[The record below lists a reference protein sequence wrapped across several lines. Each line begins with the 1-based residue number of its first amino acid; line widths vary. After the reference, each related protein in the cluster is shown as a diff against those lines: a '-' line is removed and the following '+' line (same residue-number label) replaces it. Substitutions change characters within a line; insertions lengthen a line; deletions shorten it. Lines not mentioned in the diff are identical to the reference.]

1 MKEERK
7 AHRFSRLEL
16 ILGEDNISF
25 FGDKTIM
32 VVGLGGV
39 GGYVVESLARC
50 GIGRLILVDFDTV
63 DITNINRQIIALTST
78 IGKYKADLLEE
89 RVKDINPSIEVVTIK
104 KFIDKDNISELFDEH
119 IDFVVDACDTIMTK
133 KLIIKNC
140 LDKNIDFITSMGTGN
155 KLDPSKLEILDIR
168 KTVNDPLARIMR
180 KFVKDE
186 HINKKVMTLC
196 STELPIKTHIITPGS
211 NSFVPS
217 SAGLLISSYIIR
229 KFILDNKKES

>member
-89 RVKDINPSIEVVTIK
+89 RVKYINPSIEVVTIK
-104 KFIDKDNISELFDEH
+104 KFIDN
-119 IDFVVDACDTIMTK
+119 VVI
-133 KLIIKNC
+133 
-140 LDKNIDFITSMGTGN
+140 G
-155 KLDPSKLEILDIR
+155 
-168 KTVNDPLARIMR
+168 
-180 KFVKDE
+180 
-186 HINKKVMTLC
+186 
-196 STELPIKTHIITPGS
+196 
-211 NSFVPS
+211 
-217 SAGLLISSYIIR
+217 
-229 KFILDNKKES
+229 